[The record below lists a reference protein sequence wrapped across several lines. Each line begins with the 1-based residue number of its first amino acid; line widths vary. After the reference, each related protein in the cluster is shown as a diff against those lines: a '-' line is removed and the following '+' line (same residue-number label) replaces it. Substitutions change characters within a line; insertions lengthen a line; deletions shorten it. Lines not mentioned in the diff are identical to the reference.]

1 MYIRLNSCKI
11 TCKNIIFQDN
21 VNFDTYT
28 MRDHLIKCIERQQ
41 FSPFPKKKPTRT
53 KVLSLKKTSVNFSI
67 EKECT
72 AICLKIWYVVIDVL
86 LGTITVVFPATTRTL
101 FLVVYRLSAA
111 TVAPLLKD
119 FVCKKQ
125 YLVSDIII
133 AGLYHSGW
141 DVFSKSVPIAGL
153 TKSLNEMIFIFFINI
168 CLIHFFG
175 LISLQKIYF

>member
-28 MRDHLIKCIERQQ
+28 MRDHLIKCIESQQ
-41 FSPFPKKKPTRT
+41 FSPFPKTKPTRN
-53 KVLSLKKTSVNFSI
+53 KVLSLKNTGVNFSI

-72 AICLKIWYVVIDVL
+72 ARCNLPNLFEDMVCCDICSAWYHYGCVPSNNSNTFL
-86 LGTITVVFPATTRTL
+86 L
-101 FLVVYRLSAA
+101 VYRLPAV

-133 AGLYHSGW
+133 AGLYHS
-141 DVFSKSVPIAGL
+141 
-153 TKSLNEMIFIFFINI
+153 
-168 CLIHFFG
+168 
-175 LISLQKIYF
+175 

>member
-28 MRDHLIKCIERQQ
+28 MRDHLIKCIESQQ
-41 FSPFPKKKPTRT
+41 FSPFPKTKPTRT
-53 KVLSLKKTSVNFSI
+53 KVLSLNFSI

-72 AICLKIWYVVIDVL
+72 ARCNLPNLFEDMVCCDRCSVWYHYGCVPSNNSN
-86 LGTITVVFPATTRTL
+86 T

-119 FVCKKQ
+119 CVQKT
-125 YLVSDIII
+125 I
-133 AGLYHSGW
+133 
-141 DVFSKSVPIAGL
+141 FSV
-153 TKSLNEMIFIFFINI
+153 
-168 CLIHFFG
+168 
-175 LISLQKIYF
+175 